1 MRVIIEYTKPR
12 VCGKR
17 IKVDL
22 KVQGLSYRC
31 NIQLNSCMYSPYFE
45 SWFLQLVFYLL
56 SLASILIVF
65 ICNFYFVKL
74 FIFFNYCLLNSIF
87 HLLQSLFKKNDLY
100 KYLLSYLYKYI
111 ILFFIN
117 SFLR

>member
-56 SLASILIVF
+56 SLASIIIVF
-65 ICNFYFVKL
+65 ICNFDFVQL

-87 HLLQSLFKKNDLY
+87 HLLQSLFKKKKISFDSLY
-100 KYLLSYLYKYI
+100 RFLNFLIYI
-111 ILFFIN
+111 FLN
-117 SFLR
+117 S